1 MNNYFRCCDSCNLYY
16 KYIFTC
22 LFMLFCSDDV
32 TEIGSCDVMVSM
44 VTIFPG
50 DDVEEVMMLPE
61 YIDDVI
67 NIFLLY
73 MICFLVFVLQYIL
86 LYLIFH

>member
-1 MNNYFRCCDSCNLYY
+1 
-16 KYIFTC
+16 
-22 LFMLFCSDDV
+22 MLFCSDDV

-44 VTIFPG
+44 VTMLPG

-67 NIFLLY
+67 NIL
-73 MICFLVFVLQYIL
+73 L
-86 LYLIFH
+86 LYLICF